1 MKFLHSP
8 IRQILDEISFKKE
21 LSNHTTDESFSNQF
35 DDKADILSFCRK
47 IVNTVTSNELGFIT
61 CLQGSSLW
69 SQQYEELCKY
79 AIKTEQI

>member
-1 MKFLHSP
+1 MG
-8 IRQILDEISFKKE
+8 
-21 LSNHTTDESFSNQF
+21 ESFSNQS

-47 IVNTVTSNELGFIT
+47 IVNTVTSNGLGFIA